1 MSPNVEVTKTTNE
14 SNVSLLRR
22 FSKRLRSSGVL
33 KRARARRFASR
44 SESKFKRKTRALKR
58 VIKTK
63 EIEKLKKLGQIQ

>member
-1 MSPNVEVTKTTNE
+1 MTQNVEVTKTTNE

-33 KRARARRFASR
+33 KRARSRRFASR
-44 SESKFKRKTRALKR
+44 PESRFKRKARALKR